1 MKSRRILT
9 VEDSTS
15 MREMISFT
23 LTEAGYQ
30 VMEAKDG
37 QDALARLPQ
46 EGIDMVI
53 TDLNMPNM
61 NGIELTRTLRSD
73 PAFKFLPILFLTTE
87 SQVHKKQDAKEA
99 GATGWIV
106 KPFKREQL
114 LSVVKKVLGC

>member
-1 MKSRRILT
+1 
-9 VEDSTS
+9 

-37 QDALARLPQ
+37 RDALARLP
-46 EGIDMVI
+46 EGEVDMVI

-87 SQVHKKQDAKEA
+87 SQVQKKQDAREA